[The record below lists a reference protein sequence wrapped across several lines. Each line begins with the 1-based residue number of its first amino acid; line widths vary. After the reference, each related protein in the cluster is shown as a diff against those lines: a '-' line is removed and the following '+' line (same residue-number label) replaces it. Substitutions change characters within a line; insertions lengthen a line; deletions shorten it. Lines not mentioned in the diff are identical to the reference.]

1 MSNRLKKLR
10 KEKGLTQADL
20 AKVLN
25 TNQSQY
31 GKYENGKTNLSIE
44 NAKILAKFF
53 GVTLSYLLGL
63 DDDSCIDGSK
73 NMTPFQSLVRDR
85 GLSLKEI
92 SEATG
97 IGYSTVGNYN
107 QGSRIPNARNAQL
120 LSEYFGV
127 SIPYL
132 LGLDDDSCID
142 GSKNMTPF
150 QILVRDRGISLKEI
164 SEATGI
170 AYPTL
175 SGYNQGIRTPKKKN
189 AKILAEYF
197 GVSIPYLLGY
207 EENFTAN
214 KPNATISIE
223 LVKELSFI
231 SEKKSKLLQEYIE
244 LDKKERDIIKQIKEI
259 VR

>member
-20 AKVLN
+20 AQVLN

-31 GKYENGKTNLSIE
+31 GKYENEKTNLSIE
-44 NAKILAKFF
+44 NAKILAEYF
-53 GVTLSYLLGL
+53 GVSIPYLLGL
-63 DDDSCIDGSK
+63 DDGFSIDGRK
-73 NMTPFQSLVRDR
+73 KMTPFQSLVRDR

-97 IGYSTVGNYN
+97 IGYSTLGNYN
-107 QGSRIPNARNAQL
+107 QGSRIPNARNTQL
-120 LSEYFGV
+120 LS
-127 SIPYL
+127 
-132 LGLDDDSCID
+132 
-142 GSKNMTPF
+142 
-150 QILVRDRGISLKEI
+150 
-164 SEATGI
+164 
-170 AYPTL
+170 
-175 SGYNQGIRTPKKKN
+175 
-189 AKILAEYF
+189 EYF

-244 LDKKERDIIKQIKEI
+244 LDKKERDVLEQI
-259 VR
+259 RSADL

>member
-10 KEKGLTQADL
+10 REKGLTQADL

-31 GKYENGKTNLSIE
+31 GKYENGKTNLSLE
-44 NAKILAKFF
+44 NAQILSEYF
-53 GVTLSYLLGL
+53 GVTLPYLLGL
-63 DDDSCIDGSK
+63 DDDSCIDGRK
-73 NMTPFQSLVRDR
+73 KMIPFQSLVRDR
-85 GLSLKEI
+85 GMSLKEI

-132 LGLDDDSCID
+132 LG
-142 GSKNMTPF
+142 
-150 QILVRDRGISLKEI
+150 
-164 SEATGI
+164 
-170 AYPTL
+170 
-175 SGYNQGIRTPKKKN
+175 
-189 AKILAEYF
+189 
-197 GVSIPYLLGY
+197 Y
-207 EENFTAN
+207 EENSTAN

-223 LVKELSFI
+223 LVKELYSI
-231 SEKKSKLLQEYIE
+231 REKRSSLHQNYIE
-244 LDKKERDIIKQIKEI
+244 LDKKEQDILERIRSA
-259 VR
+259 VL

>member
-31 GKYENGKTNLSIE
+31 GKYENGKTNLSLE
-44 NAKILAKFF
+44 NAKILAEYF
-53 GVTLSYLLGL
+53 GVSTPYLLGL
-63 DDDSCIDGSK
+63 DDDSSTDESRK
-73 NMTPFQSLVRDR
+73 MTPFQSLVRDR
-85 GLSLKEI
+85 GISLKEI

-107 QGSRIPNARNAQL
+107 QGIRIPNARNAQL

-132 LGLDDDSCID
+132 LG
-142 GSKNMTPF
+142 
-150 QILVRDRGISLKEI
+150 
-164 SEATGI
+164 
-170 AYPTL
+170 
-175 SGYNQGIRTPKKKN
+175 
-189 AKILAEYF
+189 
-197 GVSIPYLLGY
+197 Y
-207 EENFTAN
+207 EEKFTAT

-244 LDKKERDIIKQIKEI
+244 LDKTERDILEQIRSA
-259 VR
+259 VL

>member
-44 NAKILAKFF
+44 NAQILSEYF

-63 DDDSCIDGSK
+63 DDDSGADGSRE
-73 NMTPFQSLVRDR
+73 MTPFQSLVRDR
-85 GLSLKEI
+85 GISLKAI

-97 IGYSTVGNYN
+97 IGYYTVGNYN

-127 SIPYL
+127 SISYL
-132 LGLDDDSCID
+132 LGH
-142 GSKNMTPF
+142 
-150 QILVRDRGISLKEI
+150 
-164 SEATGI
+164 
-170 AYPTL
+170 
-175 SGYNQGIRTPKKKN
+175 
-189 AKILAEYF
+189 
-197 GVSIPYLLGY
+197 
-207 EENFTAN
+207 EENYTPN
-214 KPNATISIE
+214 KTNARISIE
-223 LVKELSFI
+223 LVKELYSI
-231 SEKKSKLLQEYIE
+231 REKRSSLHQKYIE
-244 LDKKERDIIKQIKEI
+244 LDKKEQDILERIRSA
-259 VR
+259 VL

>member
-44 NAKILAKFF
+44 NAQILSEFF
-53 GVTLSYLLGL
+53 GVTLSYLLGF
-63 DDDSCIDGSK
+63 DDDSCIVGSK
-73 NMTPFQSLVRDR
+73 KMTPFQSLVRDR
-85 GLSLKEI
+85 NL
-92 SEATG
+92 
-97 IGYSTVGNYN
+97 
-107 QGSRIPNARNAQL
+107 
-120 LSEYFGV
+120 
-127 SIPYL
+127 
-132 LGLDDDSCID
+132 
-142 GSKNMTPF
+142 
-150 QILVRDRGISLKEI
+150 SLKEI

>member
-1 MSNRLKKLR
+1 MSERYKMSNRLKVLR

-31 GKYENGKTNLSIE
+31 GKYENGKTNLSLE
-44 NAKILAKFF
+44 NAQILSEYF

-63 DDDSCIDGSK
+63 DDDSGIDGSK
-73 NMTPFQSLVRDR
+73 NMTPFQSLIRDR

-132 LGLDDDSCID
+132 LG
-142 GSKNMTPF
+142 
-150 QILVRDRGISLKEI
+150 
-164 SEATGI
+164 
-170 AYPTL
+170 
-175 SGYNQGIRTPKKKN
+175 
-189 AKILAEYF
+189 
-197 GVSIPYLLGY
+197 Y
-207 EENFTAN
+207 EENLMDNNQNT
-214 KPNATISIE
+214 TISIE

-244 LDKKERDIIKQIKEI
+244 LDKKERDVLEQI
-259 VR
+259 RSADL